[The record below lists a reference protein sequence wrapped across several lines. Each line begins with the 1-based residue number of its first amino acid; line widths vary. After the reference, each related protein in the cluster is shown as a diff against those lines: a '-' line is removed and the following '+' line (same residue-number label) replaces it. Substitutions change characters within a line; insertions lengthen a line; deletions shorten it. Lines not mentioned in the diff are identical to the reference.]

1 MNDGNGI
8 ILCAFL
14 IDFAPIQSEQFST
27 PIKFAFKQ
35 KQKLNTPS
43 SSPTNKQLER
53 VQDLTEK
60 EQVPVLLVVPL

>member
-14 IDFAPIQSEQFST
+14 IDFATIQSEQFST

-35 KQKLNTPS
+35 KLNTS
-43 SSPTNKQLER
+43 SSPLPTNKQLER